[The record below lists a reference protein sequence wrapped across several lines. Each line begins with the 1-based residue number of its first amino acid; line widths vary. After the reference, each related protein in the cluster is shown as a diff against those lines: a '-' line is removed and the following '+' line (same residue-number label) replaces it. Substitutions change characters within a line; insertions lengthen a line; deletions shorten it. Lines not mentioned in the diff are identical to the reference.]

1 MPNQFHI
8 SENGLHLV
16 FEVDKENRVQL
27 LHFGALSF
35 QEDSLPMAA
44 RSRCSLIQLQLT
56 GENRLEHHG
65 LRYLGTLPGE
75 RLTYVCHEDSRNAQ
89 GRRLTIRQVDR
100 VTGLLAASVFQFYD
114 GVPVVRLSHT
124 LTNPTQE
131 ELGIEYVSSLA
142 LTGISKEGQRG
153 DEDKLR
159 LHIPHNGWT
168 AELQWT
174 QSTLSQLGFHHA
186 SPSGLSSKRI
196 RVTNVGSWS
205 CAEYLPMALLEN
217 LESGTSLFW
226 QIEHNGS
233 WHWEISDVEH
243 QLTLLAGGPA
253 DIEHQWY
260 KCLRPGESF
269 ATVPV
274 SVGCTAGGFD
284 SAMGALTQYRRRIRR
299 DNRDNRELPVIFND
313 YMNCLFGDPTP
324 QKLFPLIDA
333 AAKAGCEVFCVD
345 CGWYDDGP
353 WWDGVGEWLPAKGRF
368 PKGIQEIT
376 RAIRDKGMVPG
387 LWLEIESM
395 GIKTPKLAD
404 TDDSW
409 FFTRHGKRV
418 LDRSRY
424 QLDFRNPKVREFA
437 WGVIRRLVEEYG
449 VGYIK
454 MDYNI
459 NAGPGTEYQSD
470 SPGDGLLEHNR
481 AYLAWLDEVFAA
493 YPDLIIENCSSGGM
507 RMDYAMLSRHSIQ
520 STSDQTDYRR
530 YACIAAAAPSAVTPE
545 QAAVWSYPLQDG
557 DEEETIFNMVNALLL
572 RIHQSGHLAKLPP
585 RRFELVRQGIS
596 LYREFRG
603 DLCQSVPFWP
613 LGMGTF
619 ESPWCALGLRVGPRS
634 YVAVWRVHSDE
645 DTCRIPIEHLRDKAV
660 KTQVLYPQGDTIC
673 SAQFY
678 RSSGILSVRLPRDTT
693 ARLFLLTQEGD
704 TARE

>member
-1 MPNQFHI
+1 MPKRFEF

-16 FEVDKENRVQL
+16 FEVDGENRVQL
-27 LHFGALSF
+27 LHLGALPF
-35 QEDSLPMAA
+35 QEESLPAAA
-44 RSRCSLIQLQLT
+44 RSQCGLIQLQLA
-56 GENRLEHHG
+56 GHNRLEHHG

-75 RLTYVCHEDSRNAQ
+75 QLTYVRHEDTRNAQ
-89 GRRLTIRQVDR
+89 GRVLTIRQRDEG
-100 VTGLLAASVFQFYD
+100 TGLAVESVFQFYD
-114 GVPVVRLSHT
+114 GVPVVRLCHT
-124 LTNPTQE
+124 LANPTQA

-142 LTGISKEGQRG
+142 LTGISKEGQRS
-153 DEDKLR
+153 DEEKLR

-168 AELQWT
+168 AELQWS
-174 QSTLSQLGFHHA
+174 QNTLSQLGFHHA

-217 LESGTSLFW
+217 CESGTCLFW
-226 QIEHNGS
+226 QIEHNGG
-233 WHWEISDVEH
+233 WHWEISDVQH
-243 QLTLLAGGPA
+243 QLCLVASGPT

-260 KCLRPGESF
+260 KRLGPGETF
-269 ATVPV
+269 TTVPV

-324 QKLFPLIDA
+324 EKLFPLIDA

-368 PKGIQEIT
+368 PNGIQEIT
-376 RAIRDKGMVPG
+376 QAIRDKGMVPG

-395 GIKTPKLAD
+395 GVKSPKLAQ

-424 QLDFRNPKVREFA
+424 QLDFRNPKVRQFA

-493 YPDLIIENCSSGGM
+493 YPDLVIENCSSGGM

-572 RIHQSGHLAKLPP
+572 RIHQSGHLAKLSP
-585 RRFELVRQGIS
+585 RRLELVRQGIS
-596 LYREFRG
+596 LYRQICG

-613 LGMGTF
+613 LGMSTF
-619 ESPWCALGLRVGPRS
+619 ESPWCALGLRAGAKS
-634 YVAVWRVHSDE
+634 YVAVWRVHSAE
-645 DTCRIPIEHLRDKAV
+645 DTCEVPIRHLKGKAV
-660 KTQVLYPQGDTIC
+660 KAQVLYPQGDMDC
-673 SAQFY
+673 STQFY
-678 RSSGILSVRLPRDTT
+678 SASGVLSVRLPRDTT
-693 ARLFLLTQEGD
+693 ARLFLLTQEG
-704 TARE
+704 